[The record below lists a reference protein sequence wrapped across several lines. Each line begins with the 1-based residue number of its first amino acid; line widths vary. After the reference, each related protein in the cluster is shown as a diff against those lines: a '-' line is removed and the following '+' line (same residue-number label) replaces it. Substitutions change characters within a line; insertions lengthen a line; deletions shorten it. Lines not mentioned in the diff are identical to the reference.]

1 MAFKLCKKG
10 NCGVTITDLNEYQI
24 QSYLTRS
31 STIYYTFMQSASI
44 NTLSSINYEGEST
57 LQAYKINT
65 HYETDEHLPV
75 PDESDLDFVVDG
87 LYEVNHLILPTLEW
101 YETYKTEVFG
111 ENGFTS
117 VYFIDGEDVYKVNP
131 VTREI
136 IKVEIEELL
145 EINPKGS
152 TIIKE
157 TKNTFSLCHLLEC
170 FYNICKDLLSKL
182 CPINCNSK
190 SSYQELILNRDIMW
204 MAINVIRYCIDLG
217 QYYEAQRFLEQIQ
230 GCGTICRQYDIN
242 KLKQAGGCGCS
253 R

>member
-1 MAFKLCKKG
+1 MIF
-10 NCGVTITDLNEYQI
+10 
-24 QSYLTRS
+24 
-31 STIYYTFMQSASI
+31 
-44 NTLSSINYEGEST
+44 
-57 LQAYKINT
+57 
-65 HYETDEHLPV
+65 
-75 PDESDLDFVVDG
+75 
-87 LYEVNHLILPTLEW
+87 LILFFVLL
-101 YETYKTEVFG
+101 YILLFHYVFLICLHFYLQYFLVLVLFQNFFE

-145 EINPKGS
+145 EINPEGS

-190 SSYQELILNRDIMW
+190 SSYQELILNRDLIW

-230 GCGTICRQYDIN
+230 GCGTICRQYDVN